1 MHLGFLG
8 IYKLTKESFFVDR
21 GPTKHEDEIG

>member
-8 IYKLTKESFFVDR
+8 IYKLTKGSFSIDH